1 MAAQRWTATCFVNS
15 EVGTIDV
22 EVYAATFPGAKQQ
35 IYAKYGDVQQIVNLN
50 AQGPARSSGTAT
62 GGEGGS
68 GCATLFWIV
77 VGIIAIGVF
86 GGEDA
91 LKEGSNDSEQSYS
104 APVERVVPS
113 APEPQWED
121 YATPPPS
128 YCVTENFEPC

>member
-1 MAAQRWTATCFVNS
+1 MAAQRWTARCFVNS

-22 EVYAATFPGAKQQ
+22 EVYAATLPGAKQQ

-50 AQGPARSSGTAT
+50 PQGRSSGPST
-62 GGEGGS
+62 GSGGG

-86 GGEDA
+86 GGELPDESSPSA
-91 LKEGSNDSEQSYS
+91 PERSYS
-104 APVERVVPS
+104 APPERVVPT

-121 YATPPPS
+121 YETPPPS

>member
-22 EVYAATFPGAKQQ
+22 EVYAATLPGARQQ
-35 IYAKYGDVQQIVNLN
+35 IRAKYGEVQQIVNLN
-50 AQGPARSSGTAT
+50 AQGPARSSGSSGTAT
-62 GGEGGS
+62 GGG
-68 GCATLFWIV
+68 GCATLFWLV

-91 LKEGSNDSEQSYS
+91 LKEGSNDSEQSYN
-104 APVERVVPS
+104 APVERVAPA